1 MEKIVEKIEEKKK
14 EIVSDSKK
22 GVLIVMDDDY
32 NTFMHVIN
40 CLMTYCGLG
49 EGVAELFTYKIH
61 NDGECGVMRGDMN
74 MLLNICETLIER
86 GLSAEVRED
95 KEEK

>member
-1 MEKIVEKIEEKKK
+1 MKIVEEKEKVEETIADDKKN
-14 EIVSDSKK
+14 
-22 GVLIVMDDDY
+22 VLFVMDDDY

-61 NDGECGVMRGDMN
+61 NDGECGVMRGDKN
-74 MLLNICETLIER
+74 KLLDICETLIER
-86 GLSAEVRED
+86 GLNSEVREY